1 MERYQAVIIGGG
13 SAGMTAASGMASLG
27 AKVALIEKRDSLG
40 GDCLHFGCVPS
51 KALIK
56 TANMSHDMHAAAEFL
71 GLQISGELSFE
82 KVKERINEAR
92 NTIQSHDSS
101 DRFTELGADVYFG
114 EASFESDHII
124 NIADGPSIY
133 AEKVVIATGSKP
145 VIPPIDGI
153 DTVPYVTNESIFD
166 LSSLPERLGVIGGGT
181 VGLEMAQAFSRLGSD
196 VTVFE
201 GAGQLFSKEDRDITR
216 FMENEIS
223 KELNIRLNTKVVKAE
238 YKNETTHLTIEQKGQ
253 QSTEEFD
260 VILVAAGRKPAID
273 SLNLEQAGIEKVKG
287 FIHTDSTFRTS
298 RPHIFA
304 VGDTI
309 NTLPFTHA
317 AGEEAKTVVSN
328 VLFGLRNTL
337 DHSNTPWVTFTM
349 PEVFHLGL
357 TEQEAEAKKIDYKVF
372 RAHLNEVDRFIT
384 AHETRG
390 FVKFITDKKG
400 YIIGA
405 HAAGT
410 DAGEWMQLAVFA
422 KKNKMKIGTLSRM
435 VYTYPVKA
443 GAVQKAADVFWREKL
458 FDGPLPTLTKKFFEF
473 KYKLSGGKSASEE
486 QPET

>member
-56 TANMSHDMHAAAEFL
+56 TANMSHNMYEAADLL
-71 GLQISGELSFE
+71 GLNISGTLSFE
-82 KVKERINEAR
+82 KVKNRINEAR
-92 NTIQSHDSS
+92 DTIQSHDSS
-101 DRFTELGADVYFG
+101 DRFTDMGADVYFG
-114 EASFESDHII
+114 EASFESDHVI
-124 NIADGPSIY
+124 NISGETSIY
-133 AEKVVIATGSKP
+133 ADKVVIATGSKP

-153 DTVPYVTNESIFD
+153 ETIPYVTNETIFD
-166 LSSLPERLGVIGGGT
+166 LPALPSKLGVIGGGT
-181 VGLEMAQAFSRLGSD
+181 VGLEMAQAFSRLGSE

-201 GAGQLFSKEDRDITR
+201 GSGRLFSKEDRDIAR
-216 FMENEIS
+216 FMENEMS
-223 KELNIRLNTKVVKAE
+223 KELNIELNAKVINAD
-238 YKNETTHLTIEQKGQ
+238 YKNEKSVLTVEQKDQ
-253 QSTEEFD
+253 QSTYEFD

-273 SLNLEQAGIEKVKG
+273 SLQLENAGVEKVKG
-287 FIHTDSTFRTS
+287 FIHTDTSFRTS

-328 VLFGLRNTL
+328 VLFGLKNTL
-337 DHSNTPWVTFTM
+337 DHSNTPWVTFTV
-349 PEVFHLGL
+349 PEVFHLGM
-357 TEQEAEAKKIDYKVF
+357 TEQEAEDHNIDYKVY

-400 YIIGA
+400 YILGA

-422 KKNKMKIGTLSRM
+422 KKNKMKVGTLSRM

-443 GAVQKAADVFWREKL
+443 GAVQKSADLFWREKL
-458 FDGPLPTLTKKFFEF
+458 FDGPIPKLTKNFFEL
-473 KYKLSGGKSASEE
+473 KYKLSNGPRQQEE
-486 QPET
+486 QNQH

>member
-1 MERYQAVIIGGG
+1 MERYQVAIIGGG

-56 TANMSHDMHAAAEFL
+56 TANMSHDMHEAAEFL
-71 GLQISGELSFE
+71 GLTINGEMSFA
-82 KVKERINEAR
+82 KVKERINQAR

-101 DRFTELGADVYFG
+101 DRFTDMGADVYFG

-124 NIADGPSIY
+124 NIGEGTSIY
-133 AEKVVIATGSKP
+133 ADKVVIATGSKP
-145 VIPPIDGI
+145 VVPPIDGI
-153 DTVPYVTNESIFD
+153 ETIPYVTNESIFD
-166 LSSLPERLGVIGGGT
+166 LSSLPAKLGVIGGGT
-181 VGLEMAQAFSRLGSD
+181 VGLEMAQAFSRLGSE

-201 GAGQLFSKEDRDITR
+201 GADKLFSKEDRDIAR
-216 FMENEIS
+216 FMENEIG
-223 KELNIRLNTKVVKAE
+223 KELNIRLNAKVVKAE
-238 YKNETTHLTIEQKGQ
+238 YQNGKSKLTVEQKGE

-273 SLNLEQAGIEKVKG
+273 SLKLEQAGVEKVKG
-287 FIHTDSTFRTS
+287 FIHTDASFRTS
-298 RPHIFA
+298 RSHIFA
-304 VGDTI
+304 VGDTV

-317 AGEEAKTVVSN
+317 AGEEAKTIVSN
-328 VLFGLRNTL
+328 VLFGLRNSL
-337 DHSNTPWVTFTM
+337 DHSNTPWVTFTV

-357 TEQEAEAKKIDYKVF
+357 TEQEAEGKNLDFKVF

-400 YIIGA
+400 YILGA

-410 DAGEWMQLAVFA
+410 DAGEWMQLAVYA

-443 GAVQKAADVFWREKL
+443 GAVQKAADIFWREKL
-458 FDGPLPTLTKKFFEF
+458 FDGPLPKLTKKFFDLKF
-473 KYKLSGGKSASEE
+473 RLSGGHASSDE
-486 QPET
+486 QPDT

>member
-56 TANMSHDMHAAAEFL
+56 TANMSHDMYEAADLL
-71 GLQISGELSFE
+71 GLSISGELSFE
-82 KVKERINEAR
+82 KVKKRINDAR
-92 NTIQSHDSS
+92 DTIQSHDSS

-124 NIADGPSIY
+124 NVAGETSIY
-133 AEKVVIATGSKP
+133 ADKVVIATGSKP

-153 DTVPYVTNESIFD
+153 ETIPYVTNESIFE
-166 LSSLPERLGVIGGGT
+166 LPSLPRKLGVIGGGT
-181 VGLEMAQAFSRLGSD
+181 VGLEMAQAFSRLGSE

-201 GAGQLFSKEDRDITR
+201 GADKLFSKEDQDISR

-223 KELNIRLNTKVVKAE
+223 KELEIKLNAKVVTAA
-238 YKNETTHLTIEQKGQ
+238 YQNEKSVLTVEQKGQ
-253 QSTEEFD
+253 NTDYEFD

-273 SLNLEQAGIEKVKG
+273 SLNLENAGVEKVKG
-287 FIHTDSTFRTS
+287 FIQTDATFRTS

-328 VLFGLRNTL
+328 VLFGLRNKL
-337 DHSNTPWVTFTM
+337 DHSNTPWVTFTV
-349 PEVFHLGL
+349 PEVFHLGI
-357 TEQEAEAKKIDYKVF
+357 TEQEANEQNIDYKVF

-400 YIIGA
+400 YILGA

-422 KKNKMKIGTLSRM
+422 KKNKMKVGTLSRM

-443 GAVQKAADVFWREKL
+443 GAVQKAADVYWREKL
-458 FDGPLPTLTKKFFEF
+458 FDGPVPKLTKKLFEL
-473 KYKLSGGKSASEE
+473 KYKLTNSGKQEE
-486 QPET
+486 QYEH